1 MRKTLLVLAVF
12 ILFATILSL
21 TLDAGASS
29 EEYIYLTVMS
39 GSMRPTLEVG
49 DVVTVKTDIN
59 ASQIYVAPQPDGDI
73 IVIHPPY
80 NSEQIFRRAIQK
92 SYVNGTYYFRT
103 KGDDNP
109 MADSW
114 EILEENIIGKVV
126 AYSRSFYAGT
136 WNEVAYNVTV
146 STNSTLANFNFESD
160 KQVKFDITGYI
171 SEADNGF
178 CNVTIPK
185 NLLHCNSLYDWQVLL
200 NGTSIGYIPNQN
212 DTYTFIYFTYG
223 YSIQNVRIIGT
234 EFLTPPTVFIVSP
247 KNKTYSVNS
256 VPLTFTVSEPT
267 SWIGYSLNGQ
277 MNVTIL
283 GNTSLPGLSDGL
295 HSLIVYAKDTA
306 GKIGSSE
313 IIYFSINTQQ
323 TQYFPMWIIATI
335 VAIAVVEAVL
345 LVYFIKVKKTTE
357 KGIMDN

>member
-1 MRKTLLVLAVF
+1 MSITP
-12 ILFATILSL
+12 L
-21 TLDAGASS
+21 TVHVDASS
-29 EEYIYLTVMS
+29 NEHIHLVMPS
-39 GSMRPTLEVG
+39 RSMQPTLEIG
-49 DVVTVKTDIN
+49 DLLTVKTN
-59 ASQIYVAPQPDGDI
+59 VTASQIYAVPQPDGDI
-73 IVIHPPY
+73 IAFYNPNKPDEIIIH
-80 NSEQIFRRAIQK
+80 RAIQK
-92 SYVNGTYYFRT
+92 TYVNDTWHFRM
-103 KGDDNP
+103 KGDYNP
-109 MADSW
+109 MADPW
-114 EILEENIIGKVV
+114 EILEENIVGKIIVF
-126 AYSRSFYAGT
+126 SRKFYAGT

-146 STNSTLANFNFESD
+146 STNSTLANFNFDQSD
-160 KQVKFDITGYI
+160 KQVKFDITGHI

-212 DTYTFIYFTYG
+212 DTHTFIYFTYG

-234 EFLTPPTVFIVSP
+234 EFLTPLTVFIVSP

-267 SWIGYSLNGQ
+267 SWIGYSLDGQ

-335 VAIAVVEAVL
+335 VAITVVEAVL